1 MKCDD
6 ALRALS
12 LYEYGELDAPTEEN
26 LESHLHAC
34 SSCGQEWKRQRAMSQ
49 ALSQREI
56 EPPDALLEQCRQEL
70 TRNLYREG
78 ERPVASRL
86 NIAWPFRDLAAMV
99 FGPGLRFRQALG
111 AVALVA
117 LGYFSAHINL
127 FSGGAGVLSLAG
139 LIPDG
144 MVSRVR
150 SVQPDSSGRVQIS
163 VDETRQRVVSG
174 RSDEPAIQQLLLA
187 AAREED
193 NPGLRVESVSV
204 LKDHCASAEI
214 RGALLEAV
222 EHDPNPGVRLKAL
235 EGLKTLTLTPEAK
248 KALAQ
253 VLLKDDNAGVR
264 IQVIDLLM
272 TQRDGSM
279 VGVLQTLVDR
289 EENSYVRMRCRK
301 ALLEM
306 NASVGTF

>member
-12 LYEYGELDAPTEEN
+12 LYEYGELDAAIEDN

-34 SSCGQEWKRQRAMSQ
+34 ASCGQEWQRQRALSQ
-49 ALSQREI
+49 ALRHREM
-56 EPPDALLEQCRQEL
+56 EPPLSLLDECRQEL
-70 TRNLYREG
+70 TRNLYREAD
-78 ERPVASRL
+78 RPAAVRHS
-86 NIAWPFRDLAAMV
+86 IGWPLRHLTAML

-117 LGYFSAHINL
+117 LGYFSAHLNF
-127 FSGGAGVLSLAG
+127 FSAGGVFSLAG

-235 EGLKTLTLTPEAK
+235 EGLKTLALTPETK

-279 VGVLQTLVDR
+279 VGMLQTLVDR
-289 EENSYVRMRCRK
+289 EENSYVRMRCKK
-301 ALLEM
+301 ALQEM

>member
-1 MKCDD
+1 M
-6 ALRALS
+6 
-12 LYEYGELDAPTEEN
+12 
-26 LESHLHAC
+26 
-34 SSCGQEWKRQRAMSQ
+34 
-49 ALSQREI
+49 
-56 EPPDALLEQCRQEL
+56 
-70 TRNLYREG
+70 
-78 ERPVASRL
+78 
-86 NIAWPFRDLAAMV
+86 
-99 FGPGLRFRQALG
+99 
-111 AVALVA
+111 
-117 LGYFSAHINL
+117 
-127 FSGGAGVLSLAG
+127 SLAG

-187 AAREED
+187 AVREED

-222 EHDPNPGVRLKAL
+222 EHDANPGVRLKAL
-235 EGLKTLTLTPEAK
+235 EGLKTLTLTPDAK

-279 VGVLQTLVDR
+279 IGVLQTLVDR